1 MKDKREIEMASHLW
15 KPYLV
20 HELAEEGVT
29 SIFVII
35 FNQFHCWRT
44 DKTWIE
50 CLCADK

>member
-20 HELAEEGVT
+20 HELAEELFQGVT

-35 FNQFHCWRT
+35 FNQFHR
-44 DKTWIE
+44 
-50 CLCADK
+50 